1 MPDTSSL
8 NTEQLQA
15 VTHGQGP
22 LLIIAGAGTGKTTVI
37 TKRIEHLILEEKVSP
52 ANILALTFTEKAAQE
67 MESRIDEI
75 MPYGYTD
82 MWIETFHAFCDRI
95 LRQEAI
101 HIGLNPRYDLMT
113 EAEALLFLKKN
124 IFEFDLD
131 YFRPLGNP
139 MKFLQGM
146 LQHFSR
152 LKDDDITTDQYLE
165 YAKKLTNNRHSGEDR
180 SSDSRIRN
188 VTTVRD
194 SGQAR
199 MTEEKIIEEENVKK
213 TLELANS
220 FKKYEDLKIKTG
232 VMDFSDLISNVLK
245 LFRTRKNVL
254 KRYQELFKFVLVD
267 EFQDTNFAQNEMAIL
282 LAGDQQNI
290 TVVGDDDQSIYR
302 WRGAAI
308 ANMIQFRSHFP
319 KAKIITLNKNYRST
333 QNILDSAYKMIQ
345 NNNPDRLEIKE
356 KIDKRL
362 IAMREV
368 VSNEMRDPHEISHKD
383 RNDND
388 VEFIYT
394 NKVEDEAESVAKK
407 IREEVSAK
415 GRSASGG
422 KNYQYNDFAI
432 LVRAND
438 HATPFQRALDRLKIP
453 YQFLGPGHL
462 FQQEEIKDLIAYLHA
477 LANFEDTSSLYRVL
491 TIETFGIEARDV
503 AAILNFSKK
512 NNISLFEAMEKVAE
526 TTLTE
531 NGKERITKIVE
542 MMKKH
547 LEQIPRET
555 AGQILYNFFEDS
567 GLLGFYLDP
576 RSAKTEKEAQNVA
589 KFFTKIQSFT
599 TNAVDASVFAVVD
612 WLDMSMELGESPM
625 SAEIDWTQNN
635 AVNILTIHSSKG
647 LEFPFVFVTNLVTQ
661 RFPSRD
667 RKEQIPVPPDIIR
680 EELPTG
686 DENIQ
691 EERRLFY
698 VAATRA
704 RDKLFLTASKFYG
717 EGKRERKLSP
727 FVIETLDE
735 KELTKILKKQIV
747 EPEVQQLSLLDMFNA
762 NIQEQQSKITEP
774 TAKIQPPTANITY
787 ISYSQ
792 LQTFQTCP
800 LHYKLRYIM
809 NVPSSPA
816 PALSYG
822 ISVHSTLRDFTQQIK
837 DGAKI
842 NAEKIKE
849 LLKNNWV
856 KHGYQGKTHEEKAYQ
871 QAEKML
877 FDVAQKTI
885 DEKPNTIAIELP
897 FNFWLARRSL
907 GEGGLNKNLKVG
919 GRIDRIDKLPDG
931 RIEII
936 DYKTGQNVPTEKKVK
951 EDFQLSFY
959 ALAANQ
965 IKDQMLNKTPDEVV
979 LTLYYLEVNQKLSTT
994 RSKEELESA
1003 KEKILSLID
1012 DIEHSEFRCSGGRL
1026 CKDCE
1031 YAMLCQTFS

>member
-8 NTEQLQA
+8 NKEQLQA

-95 LRQEAI
+95 LRLEAI

-165 YAKKLTNNRHSGEDR
+165 YAKKL
-180 SSDSRIRN
+180 
-188 VTTVRD
+188 
-194 SGQAR
+194 QQ
-199 MTEEKIIEEENVKK
+199 TETEPEEIQK
-213 TLELANS
+213 TLELANA

-254 KRYQELFKFVLVD
+254 KKYQNLFKFVLVD

-356 KIDKRL
+356 KIDKKL
-362 IAMREV
+362 TAMREIKG
-368 VSNEMRDPHEISHKD
+368 EE
-383 RNDND
+383 

-394 NKVEDEAESVAKK
+394 NKVEDEAENVAKK

-503 AAILNFSKK
+503 AAILNFSKR

-531 NGKERITKIVE
+531 NGKERVTKIVE

-735 KELTKILKKQIV
+735 KELTKILKKQTV
-747 EPEVQQLSLLDMFNA
+747 EPQVQQLSLLDMFNA
-762 NIQEQQSKITEP
+762 NIEEQNAKKLP
-774 TAKIQPPTANITY
+774 TTDHKLPTTNITY

-842 NAEKIKE
+842 TAENIKE

-856 KHGYQGKTHEEKAYQ
+856 KQGYQGKTHEEKAYQ

-877 FDVAQKTI
+877 FDVAGKTI
-885 DEKPNTIAIELP
+885 TEKPNTIAIELP
-897 FNFWLARRSL
+897 FNFWLNKK
-907 GEGGLNKNLKVG
+907 EGSLKVG

-936 DYKTGQNVPTEKKVK
+936 DYKTGHNVPTEKKVK

-965 IKDQMLNKTPDEVV
+965 IKDQMLSKTPDEVV
-979 LTLYYLEVNQKLSTT
+979 LTLYYLEANQKLSTT
-994 RSKEELESA
+994 RSKEELEEA

-1012 DIEHSEFRCSGGRL
+1012 EIEHSEFRCSGGRL

>member
-8 NTEQLQA
+8 NKEQLQA
-15 VTHGQGP
+15 VTHGQGA

-37 TKRIEHLILEEKVSP
+37 TKRIENLILEEKVSP
-52 ANILALTFTEKAAQE
+52 SNILALTFTEKAAQE

-82 MWIETFHAFCDRI
+82 MWIATFHAFCDRI

-124 IFEFDLD
+124 IFEFELD

-152 LKDDDITTDQYLE
+152 LKDDDITTDQYLN
-165 YAKKLTNNRHSGEDR
+165 YAKKLSHPVIARSNSDEAISSKKNKTKEIATLPSVARNDNNADP
-180 SSDSRIRN
+180 
-188 VTTVRD
+188 
-194 SGQAR
+194 
-199 MTEEKIIEEENVKK
+199 EEIKK
-213 TLELANS
+213 TMELAQA
-220 FKKYEDLKIKTG
+220 FKKYEELKTKAG
-232 VMDFSDLISNVLK
+232 VMDFSDLISNTLK

-254 KRYQELFKFVLVD
+254 KRYQDLFKFILVD

-282 LAGDQQNI
+282 LAGDKQNI

-302 WRGAAI
+302 WRGTAI
-308 ANMIQFRSHFP
+308 ANMLQFRSHFP

-356 KIDKRL
+356 KIDKKL
-362 IAMREV
+362 SAMREIKG
-368 VSNEMRDPHEISHKD
+368 EEI
-383 RNDND
+383 
-388 VEFIYT
+388 EFIYT

-407 IREEVSAK
+407 IRDEVK
-415 GRSASGG
+415 RT
-422 KNYQYNDFAI
+422 NRPYNEFAI

-453 YQFLGPGHL
+453 FQFLGPGHL
-462 FQQEEIKDLIAYLHA
+462 FQQEEIKDLIAYLHT

-531 NGKERITKIVE
+531 NGKERVTKIVE

-567 GLLGFYLDP
+567 GLLGYYLDP
-576 RSAKTEKEAQNVA
+576 RSARTEKEAQNVA
-589 KFFTKIQSFT
+589 KFFTRIQSFT

-667 RKEQIPVPPDIIR
+667 RKEQIPVPQDIIR

-698 VAATRA
+698 VAVTRA
-704 RDKLFLTASKFYG
+704 KDKLFLTASKFYG

-727 FVIETLDE
+727 FVIETLNE
-735 KELTKILKKQIV
+735 KELAQILKKQTIA
-747 EPEVQQLSLLDMFNA
+747 PQVQQLSLLEMFNA
-762 NIQEQQSKITEP
+762 NIEEQESKKPKEETPSIYNP
-774 TAKIQPPTANITY
+774 TY

-809 NVPSSPA
+809 NVPTAPA

-837 DGAKI
+837 NG
-842 NAEKIKE
+842 EKITAEDIKN
-849 LLKNNWV
+849 LLKTNWMNQ
-856 KHGYQGKTHEEKAYQ
+856 GYQGKTHEAQAYQ

-877 FDVAQKTI
+877 IGVAQQTLT
-885 DEKPNTIAIELP
+885 EKPNTIAIELP
-897 FNFWLARRSL
+897 FNFWL
-907 GEGGLNKNLKVG
+907 NKKQGSLKVG
-919 GRIDRIDKLPDG
+919 GRIDRVDKLPDG

-936 DYKTGQNVPTEKKVK
+936 DYKTGHNVPTEKKVK

-959 ALAANQ
+959 ALAANLV
-965 IKDQMLNKTPDEVV
+965 KDAIFNVTPDEIV
-979 LTLYYLEVNQKLSTT
+979 LTLYYLEANQKLSTT
-994 RSKEELESA
+994 RSKKDLEDA
-1003 KEKILSLID
+1003 KEKILSMVD
-1012 DIEHSEFRCSGGRL
+1012 EIENSGFRCAGGMF
-1026 CKDCE
+1026 CKNCE
-1031 YAMLCQTFS
+1031 YAMLCQSFS